1 MLRKSLIVSF
11 GFLGVLLLGTAAG
24 TAPASAHYAC
34 GPWNNWCG
42 PKYWSYPGYH
52 FDWYGRHA
60 NKWGKSHSYKHWNKG
75 KHHAHKGKHGKKH
88 Y

>member
-11 GFLGVLLLGTAAG
+11 GFLGALLLGTTAG

-52 FDWYGRHA
+52 FGWYGRHA

>member
-11 GFLGVLLLGTAAG
+11 GFLGALLLGTAAG

-42 PKYWSYPGYH
+42 PKYWSYPGYRYG
-52 FDWYGRHA
+52 WYGHHYKKRGHA
-60 NKWGKSHSYKHWNKG
+60 HYKYWNNG
-75 KHHAHKGKHGKKH
+75 KHRSDNWKKYH
-88 Y
+88 